1 MIFNQHALTCY
12 LKYSSKIMKYVALL
26 RGINVGGNHTVP
38 MTKLKAF
45 FESFSCTNV
54 KTYIN
59 SGNVIFDSAQSL
71 KSLYAEL
78 EDGLK
83 KEFGFAIPLL
93 IKTRAEMQKI
103 AAAIPKTWLNDE
115 EQRTDVAYLFALI
128 DTKAT
133 VALLPI
139 KKEYVTIKYVKG
151 AIAWNVRRSNVNK
164 SQLVKLISSALYKSM
179 TVRNVNTARYLA
191 EK

>member
-1 MIFNQHALTCY
+1 
-12 LKYSSKIMKYVALL
+12 MKYVALL

-38 MTKLKAF
+38 MKKLKEF
-45 FESFSCTNV
+45 FESLDCTNV
-54 KTYIN
+54 VTYIN
-59 SGNVIFDSAQSL
+59 SGNVIFESAQSL

-78 EDGLK
+78 EEGLK

-93 IKTRAEMQKI
+93 IKTKSEMQKI

-115 EQRTDVAYLFALI
+115 EQRTDVAYLFKPV
-128 DTKAT
+128 DSKAT

-151 AIAWNVRRSNVNK
+151 AILWNVKRSNVMK
-164 SQLVKLISSALYKSM
+164 SQLAKVIGHTLYKSM